1 MTKFY
6 GAVGY
11 GYNKKVRPGV
21 VEDVIEERKYYG
33 DVLRISR
40 KLQETGE
47 KLNSDISIGNSF
59 SIMADAFAYNNF
71 MNMKYILWQG
81 VAWKITDV
89 EVATPRLILRVG
101 DLYLGERASP

>member
-40 KLQETGE
+40 KLQQDSE

-71 MNMKYILWQG
+71 MNMRYVIWQG
-81 VAWKITDV
+81 VAWTVADV
-89 EVATPRLILRVG
+89 EVAAPRMILRVG
-101 DLYLGERASP
+101 GLYLGERAP